1 MKTFII
7 ILFAALGLQ
16 AQTLIPTQVAGNA
29 SYTNAL
35 TVFNAPLKLFTVQG
49 YNSATNTQYVQVFK
63 TVTGATNG
71 ATPLFSFPVGAT
83 NYYSADYSFYGVNLD
98 RCKVCISSNSTTLA
112 LTAATVSIQAVFK
125 APQ

>member
-1 MKTFII
+1 MKSFL
-7 ILFAALGLQ
+7 LFLLAALTSQ
-16 AQTLIPTQVAGNA
+16 AQTLIPTMVVGNA

-83 NYYSADYSFYGVNLD
+83 NYFSADYSYYGVNLD
-98 RCKVCISSNSTTLA
+98 KCKVCISSNSTTLA
-112 LTAATVSIQAVFK
+112 LTASTVSIQAIFK